1 MSNVTVDND
10 TDVMERPRQHR
21 ENRKKNIGRKVADN
35 QAHAVAKFIRVP
47 PRKARLVLDAVRGKY
62 ANDALAFLRFIPNRA
77 AQYISK
83 VLTSAVANAAN
94 NHGLNPENLRL
105 VEARVDEGPR
115 MKRVHPR
122 AQGRAYRILKR
133 MSHITVIVEEV
144 DPKPR
149 KPKKTTR
156 RDQPGSR
163 RQATAIAPVTTTDE
177 VVTDTTPVDVAP
189 ITSAAAYTAPVVT
202 ETEASAPVKNTIA
215 TATETTEHA
224 EIPQG
229 PQTANP
235 ATTDEIGAPATPE
248 AAEPT
253 TPSTDGAAGTDTTP
267 ETANAQ
273 DKTDE
278 IGAPTE

>member
-1 MSNVTVDND
+1 MSNATID

-35 QAHAVAKFIRVP
+35 QAQAVAKFIRVP
-47 PRKARLVLDAVRGKY
+47 PRKARLVMDAVRGKY
-62 ANDALAFLRFIPNRA
+62 ASDALAFLRFIPNRA

-105 VEARVDEGPR
+105 VECRVDEGPR

-144 DPKPR
+144 EPKPR

-156 RDQPGSR
+156 RDQPASR
-163 RQATAIAPVTTTDE
+163 RQASAPASAPAAVSE
-177 VVTDTTPVDVAP
+177 AETDTTPV
-189 ITSAAAYTAPVVT
+189 TAAAETTTPVEATAPV
-202 ETEASAPVKNTIA
+202 ETMPI
-215 TATETTEHA
+215 ETTTPPSGAAENA

-235 ATTDEIGAPATPE
+235 ATTDEIGAPTTPE
-248 AAEPT
+248 ATEPT
-253 TPSTDGAAGTDTTP
+253 TPSTDGETAGDTTP
-267 ETANAQ
+267 HAANAQ

>member
-10 TDVMERPRQHR
+10 TDVIERPRQHR

-47 PRKARLVLDAVRGKY
+47 PRKARLVMDAVRGKY

-105 VEARVDEGPR
+105 VECRVDEGPR

-163 RQATAIAPVTTTDE
+163 RQATVAAIAPVTAADE
-177 VVTDTTPVDVAP
+177 VVTDTTP
-189 ITSAAAYTAPVVT
+189 ITTD
-202 ETEASAPVKNTIA
+202 TI
-215 TATETTEHA
+215 EHA
-224 EIPQG
+224 GTPQG

-248 AAEPT
+248 AVEPT
-253 TPSTDGAAGTDTTP
+253 TPSTDGEAGTDTTP